1 MKNNQFL
8 STFLDKSETL
18 RVAAHERLGE
28 VLRAM
33 RQILEKYPKIQST
46 ELLMSAGNLIQQ
58 VKSFNYEEKADPTL
72 FIESVDQLTLAFST
86 RFEIFFSKYYCY
98 IIFLYV

>member
-1 MKNNQFL
+1 
-8 STFLDKSETL
+8 
-18 RVAAHERLGE
+18 
-28 VLRAM
+28 M

-58 VKSFNYEEKADPTL
+58 VKSFNYEERTDPTL

-86 RFEIFFSKYYCY
+86 RFENFLKKKLLLYYFPICLNTSSISSLCY
-98 IIFLYV
+98 QTME

>member
-1 MKNNQFL
+1 
-8 STFLDKSETL
+8 
-18 RVAAHERLGE
+18 
-28 VLRAM
+28 M

-58 VKSFNYEEKADPTL
+58 VKSFNYEERADPTL

-86 RFEIFFSKYYCY
+86 RFEIFF
-98 IIFLYV
+98 F